1 MYLEI
6 FISLSAEALIT
17 EKKGNLKQFF
27 CKKWESSDKSFSC
40 GGAPHSDS
48 SFLHEP
54 DSPVST
60 PDDCTWL
67 CANLKSLLL
76 CSWLAGPCPVEVI
89 LLITS
94 QVFHIQAVSILP
106 VRAALWAAVFSHGI
120 TGSKQDMLVLER
132 GFGPFILTTSRVKD
146 LKTKHH
152 GNSDVCSGFQT
163 EHSQ

>member
-1 MYLEI
+1 M
-6 FISLSAEALIT
+6 
-17 EKKGNLKQFF
+17 
-27 CKKWESSDKSFSC
+27 
-40 GGAPHSDS
+40 
-48 SFLHEP
+48 FL
-54 DSPVST
+54 VSRT
-60 PDDCTWL
+60 
-67 CANLKSLLL
+67 
-76 CSWLAGPCPVEVI
+76 CPVEVI

-94 QVFHIQAVSILP
+94 QVFHIQA